1 MKRRRADEKEGDAT
15 AGNPH
20 FHNSTEV
27 NCALGMVT
35 IRWVDSNRSK
45 EERNE
50 WIVWGLLL

>member
-1 MKRRRADEKEGDAT
+1 MKRRRADGKEGDAA

-20 FHNSTEV
+20 FHNSAEV

-50 WIVWGLLL
+50 WIVWRLLL